1 MKCPFQSSMVPPC
14 KIESHPDRTGV
25 DYCKVCGEWRY
36 VSEIGNDYPNVV
48 WMLVSVA
55 IVVML
60 MLGLLRQDPLFRQD
74 DYRRRPNYIGQ
85 QSDADGAIAPVANLV
100 STEAA

>member
-14 KIESHPDRTGV
+14 KIESHPDRAGV
-25 DYCKVCGEWRY
+25 EYCKVCGEWRY
-36 VSEIGNDYPNVV
+36 VSEIGNDFPNVT

-85 QSDADGAIAPVANLV
+85 RATAKVAIVPATSLSP
-100 STEAA
+100 TEAA